1 VKTREYLRI
10 LLLVAGLMVATGVAF
25 ADTTCDLTQLS
36 VSCTVDGAT
45 YSNENPQPTGTGNI
59 DPFVQVSANTDTT
72 QAYNTTVNGTLDVG
86 SSPTFNHELALADVP
101 IVTCPGG
108 VGLCFEFS
116 LDINQSKDSPLL
128 SLDEVQIF
136 TSNIPNQSV
145 TTFTADG
152 SQTGLLDLSGTLQYR
167 LDSGGNNNEVVLDY
181 LLNNG
186 SGSGDMNLFV
196 PVFQSN
202 DQYVYLYS
210 HFGALGDACT
220 DVYTFPT
227 NKGPTAGTGPCSEN
241 DGFEEWYIVKGGPVP
256 EPATLVLLGTGL
268 VGLGAKLR
276 RRMKKA

>member
-1 VKTREYLRI
+1 MVFL
-10 LLLVAGLMVATGVAF
+10 GLMVATGLAF

-36 VSCTVDGAT
+36 VSCTINGAT
-45 YSNENPQPTGTGNI
+45 FSNENPQPTGTGNI
-59 DPFVQVSANTDTT
+59 DPFVQVAGGGSLTQT
-72 QAYNTTVNGTLDVG
+72 QAYNTTANGTLDNG
-86 SSPTFNHELALADVP
+86 SAANFNHALALSSVP

-108 VGLCFEFS
+108 QGLCFEFS
-116 LDINQSKDSPLL
+116 LDINQDKNNPLL

-136 TSNIPNQSV
+136 TSNTANPSV
-145 TTFTADG
+145 TSFTSDG
-152 SQTGLLDLSGTLQYR
+152 SQTGLLNLTGGTLQYR
-167 LDSGGNNNEVVLDY
+167 MDSATANNEVVMDY

-196 PVFQSN
+196 PVFSSN

-210 HFGALGDACT
+210 HFGAMGDACT
-220 DVYTFPT
+220 GSYTYPT

-241 DGFEEWYIVKGGPVP
+241 DGFEEWYVVKGSQPVP

-276 RRMKKA
+276 RRIKKA